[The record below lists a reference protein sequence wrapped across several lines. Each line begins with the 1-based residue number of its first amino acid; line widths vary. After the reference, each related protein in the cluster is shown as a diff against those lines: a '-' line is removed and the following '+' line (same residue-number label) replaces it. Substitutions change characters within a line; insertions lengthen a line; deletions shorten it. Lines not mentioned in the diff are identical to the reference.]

1 MEKNQLVHLIKQ
13 YLNRSISEEGL
24 SRLQEYMEE
33 HHSDEELLEAFDAAR
48 ESRDSFLSMQRSEN
62 LFANI
67 ISDPRVKAS
76 RSANRTRWKRI
87 ALLGLASAA
96 CILLFIISGLNT
108 RLANLINP
116 KVELKTAITPGGNKA
131 TILLENGSTIE
142 LEDLKTDS
150 AIHFKGYSIRKTADG
165 NIAYLAGENSASTE
179 TIYNTI
185 FTPRGGEYRLT
196 LPDGTQVML
205 NASSKLK
212 YPIRFDDE
220 KRLVEL
226 SGEAYF
232 DVVKKTT
239 NGRRVPFIVQTGD
252 LRLEVLGTQFNIKN
266 YRNEIE
272 TTLVEGAV
280 KLHFSSKDIYT
291 LKPNQQAVY
300 NGDPKA
306 VRIADVDPYYSIAW
320 KNGSFAFDQVSIYEV
335 MESIARW
342 YDVDVD
348 YIGDLSDVYFSG
360 QVSRFEDINKLLNT
374 IALTGSVSFKTEG
387 RRVLVMK

>member
-1 MEKNQLVHLIKQ
+1 MEQNQLVDLIKQ
-13 YLNRSISEEGL
+13 YLNRSISEEDL
-24 SRLQEYMEE
+24 VRLQEYMEN
-33 HHSDEELLEAFDAAR
+33 HDSDEELLEAFDATR

-67 ISDPRVKAS
+67 ISDPRIKNP
-76 RSANRTRWKRI
+76 RSATKARWKRI
-87 ALLGLASAA
+87 VSIGLASVA
-96 CILLFIISGLNT
+96 CVLFIIISGLNT
-108 RLANLINP
+108 RLAELINS
-116 KVELKTAITPGGNKA
+116 KDELQTAIVPGGNKA
-131 TILLENGSTIE
+131 KILLENGSTIE

-150 AIHFKGYSIRKTADG
+150 VIHFKDYSIRKTADG
-165 NIAYLAGENSASTE
+165 NIAYIAAENSKPKK

-205 NASSKLK
+205 NASSTLK

-232 DVVKKTT
+232 NVTKKTT
-239 NGRRVPFIVQTGD
+239 DGRRVPFIVQTGD
-252 LRLEVLGTQFNIKN
+252 LKLEVLGTQFNIKN
-266 YRNEIE
+266 YNREIE

-280 KLHFSSKDIYT
+280 KLHFSSDDIYT

-300 NGDPKA
+300 KGDPKA
-306 VRIADVDPYYSIAW
+306 VRIANVDPYYMIAW

-335 MESIARW
+335 MENISRW
-342 YDVDVD
+342 YDVDID

-360 QVSRFEDINKLLNT
+360 QVSRFEDIDKLLNT